1 MICYLEK
8 IENNQGRIFV
18 KDLEATTATKLRQ
31 LDLKLI
37 EWIIVK
43 NVKYVMKKGAIK
55 LDEEEE

>member
-8 IENNQGRIFV
+8 IENNHGRIFV

-43 NVKYVMKKGAIK
+43 NVKYVMRKGAVK
-55 LDEEEE
+55 